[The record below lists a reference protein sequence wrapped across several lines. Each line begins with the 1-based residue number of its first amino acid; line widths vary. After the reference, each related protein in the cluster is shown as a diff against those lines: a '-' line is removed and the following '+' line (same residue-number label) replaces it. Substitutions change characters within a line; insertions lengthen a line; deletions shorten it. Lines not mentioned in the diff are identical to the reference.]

1 MTARTAARASVV
13 ALRVK
18 FDQFLPHLDERR
30 RRIYLASE
38 AAALGHGGITL
49 VAAASGASAATI
61 ARGIAELS
69 RHPCPPGGSRLR
81 EPAASQ

>member
-1 MTARTAARASVV
+1 LRA
-13 ALRVK
+13 K

-38 AAALGHGGITL
+38 AAALGHGGIKL
-49 VAAASGASAATI
+49 VATASGASAATI

-69 RHPCPPGGSRLR
+69 GPLCQPGGSGLR
-81 EPAASQ
+81 EPAVSR